1 MVVVPGPRIDVPE
14 LEQLVAVDRIVPV
27 ASRKAAVL
35 LEHLRMG
42 ADHDRLV
49 LGHVAQV
56 LPEPVG
62 DLVAQPQFVG
72 FRGVLAS
79 VEDVVHEDVVHV
91 ADIGRIAG
99 RTEVHLEIDRAQR
112 IAQDGRL
119 VVVVV
124 ADDVEGRRVHPL
136 RIVDIG
142 VVDVHVVVD
151 QVAEVD
157 AVARGPDRA
166 AHADHVGND
175 HRAVSLGRTIDAV
188 VLDLGIALHEQRMV
202 LGGRQ
207 ARFEHEIGLHLLLEA
222 VDAFE
227 ELRASVTRRDF
238 VFGRHRNE
246 DEAALRKVARQRIAP
261 LGVGLRA
268 VEPVAHHDAL
278 DGQSAARHD
287 AARDIRSLGIG
298 GAAEQRR
305 PDIDDQTFHILRF

>member
-1 MVVVPGPRIDVPE
+1 MLVQAQRTRRAGDGDGRQVLDGHLFRTVVIVDIRVVVVPGPRIDVPE

-27 ASRKAAVL
+27 AGREAAVL

-157 AVARGPDRA
+157 AVAR
-166 AHADHVGND
+166 
-175 HRAVSLGRTIDAV
+175 L
-188 VLDLGIALHEQRMV
+188 RM
-202 LGGRQ
+202 
-207 ARFEHEIGLHLLLEA
+207 
-222 VDAFE
+222 
-227 ELRASVTRRDF
+227 
-238 VFGRHRNE
+238 
-246 DEAALRKVARQRIAP
+246 RIMA
-261 LGVGLRA
+261 GMTTER
-268 VEPVAHHDAL
+268 
-278 DGQSAARHD
+278 
-287 AARDIRSLGIG
+287 
-298 GAAEQRR
+298 
-305 PDIDDQTFHILRF
+305 